1 MEAIVK
7 FGSFE
12 KSGEKF
18 VGIVNGDNVEKVNGN
33 IFTGEYGK
41 TGDSYSIS
49 ELKIL
54 PPVSPSS
61 MIALAKN
68 YGSHLQGEAPPKQPE
83 PFFKTISSITSH
95 DQEIIIPRDS
105 EKVDPESELVVVIG
119 KLAKDVPQDKVFDY
133 IFGYTCGND
142 VSARDWQKGDK
153 SWWRAKSSDSFSP
166 IGPFI
171 ETEIDPENL
180 NIIGKVNGN
189 IVQSCNT
196 SEMIWSIPKTVE
208 FITKY
213 VTLFPG
219 DCIFTGTSG
228 TAGQIKPG
236 DIVEIEIDGIGKLVN
251 HCV

>member
-1 MEAIVK
+1 MK

-12 KSGEKF
+12 KSGAKFIGIINGEK
-18 VGIVNGDNVEKVNGN
+18 IEEIKGD
-33 IFTGEYGK
+33 IFTEKYDL
-41 TGDSYSIS
+41 TGNSYDIS

-54 PPVSPSS
+54 PPVIPSS
-61 MIALAKN
+61 MLALAKN

-83 PFFKTISSITSH
+83 PFFKTISSIAGH
-95 DQEIIIPRDS
+95 NDEILIPRDS
-105 EKVDPESELVVVIG
+105 KKVDAESELVVVIG
-119 KLAKDVPQDKVFDY
+119 KLSKNVPQGKAYDH

-142 VSARDWQKGDK
+142 VSARDWQKEDK

-166 IGPFI
+166 IGPYI
-171 ETEIDPENL
+171 ETNIDPENL
-180 NIIGKVNGN
+180 QITGKVNGN

-196 SEMIWSIPKTVE
+196 SEMIWSIPKTIE

-228 TAGQIKPG
+228 TAGQISPG
-236 DIVEIEIDGIGKLVN
+236 DLVEIEIDGIGSLVN
-251 HCV
+251 RCV

>member
-1 MEAIVK
+1 MEVTLK

-12 KSGEKF
+12 KSGAKFIGIINGEK
-18 VGIVNGDNVEKVNGN
+18 IEEIKGD
-33 IFTGEYGK
+33 IFTEKYDL
-41 TGDSYSIS
+41 TGNSYDIS

-54 PPVSPSS
+54 PPVIPSS
-61 MIALAKN
+61 MLALAKN

-83 PFFKTISSITSH
+83 PFFKTTSSIAGH
-95 DQEIIIPRDS
+95 NDEIIIPRDS
-105 EKVDPESELVVVIG
+105 KKVDAESELVVVIG
-119 KLAKDVPQDKVFDY
+119 KLSKNVPQDKAYDH

-142 VSARDWQKGDK
+142 VSARDWQKEDK

-166 IGPFI
+166 IGPYI
-171 ETEIDPENL
+171 ETNIDPENL
-180 NIIGKVNGN
+180 QITGKVNGN

-196 SEMIWSIPKTVE
+196 SEMIWSIPKTIE

-228 TAGQIKPG
+228 TAGQINPG
-236 DIVEIEIDGIGKLVN
+236 DSVEIEINGIGSLVN
-251 HCV
+251 RCV

>member
-1 MEAIVK
+1 MEVTLK

-12 KSGEKF
+12 KSGSKFIGIINGEK
-18 VGIVNGDNVEKVNGN
+18 IEEIKGD
-33 IFTGEYGK
+33 IFTEKYDR
-41 TGDSYSIS
+41 TGNFYDIS

-54 PPVSPSS
+54 PPVTPSS
-61 MIALAKN
+61 MLALAKN
-68 YGSHLQGEAPPKQPE
+68 YGSHLQGEEPPKQPE
-83 PFFKTISSITSH
+83 PFFKTISSIAAH
-95 DQEIIIPRDS
+95 NDEIIIPKDS
-105 EKVDPESELVVVIG
+105 EKVDAESELVVVIG
-119 KLAKDVPQDKVFDY
+119 KLAKNVSQDKAYDH

-166 IGPFI
+166 IGPCI
-171 ETEIDPENL
+171 ETNINPENL
-180 NIIGKVNGN
+180 QITGKVNGN

-196 SEMIWSIPKTVE
+196 SEMIWSIPKTIE

-228 TAGQIKPG
+228 TAGQISPG
-236 DIVEIEIDGIGKLVN
+236 DLVEIEIEGIGNLVN
-251 HCV
+251 RCV

>member
-1 MEAIVK
+1 MEDILK

-12 KSGEKF
+12 KSGKNF
-18 VGIVNGDNVEKVNGN
+18 IGIINNEKVEEIEGD
-33 IFTGEYGK
+33 IFTNKYDL
-41 TGDSYSIS
+41 TGNLFDIS

-54 PPVSPSS
+54 PPVRPSS
-61 MIALAKN
+61 MLALAKN
-68 YGSHLQGEAPPKQPE
+68 YGSHLHGDAPPKQPE
-83 PFFKTISSITSH
+83 PFFKTISSLAGH
-95 DQEIIIPRDS
+95 NDEIIIPRDS
-105 EKVDPESELVVVIG
+105 EKVDAESELVVVIG
-119 KLAKDVPQDKVFDY
+119 KTAKNIPSAKAYDY

-166 IGPFI
+166 IGPYI
-171 ETEIDPENL
+171 ETDIDPENL
-180 NIIGKVNGN
+180 QITGKVNGN

-196 SEMIWSIPKTVE
+196 SEMIWSIPKTIE

-228 TAGQIKPG
+228 TAGQIAPG
-236 DIVEIEIDGIGKLVN
+236 DLVEIEIDGIGSLSN
-251 HCV
+251 LCI